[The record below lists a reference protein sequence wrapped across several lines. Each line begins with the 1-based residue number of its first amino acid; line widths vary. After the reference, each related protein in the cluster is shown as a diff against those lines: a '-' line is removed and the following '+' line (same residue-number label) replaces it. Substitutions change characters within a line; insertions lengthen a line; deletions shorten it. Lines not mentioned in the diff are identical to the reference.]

1 MVGNIFS
8 VSLLFYFSHFLLL
21 SSSSL
26 NFFFFLFFSLSLFHA
41 QVGRM
46 LVLRHNVS
54 VRSTPAN
61 KFVSF
66 RKRQFHG
73 SFTIVIW

>member
-1 MVGNIFS
+1 MVGNIFF

-21 SSSSL
+21 SSSIL
-26 NFFFFLFFSLSLFHA
+26 NFFFFLFFSLFHA